1 MPVDIFWEP
10 GGVLRRYAG
19 HVTVQEREHSFDTIC
34 ADPRFD
40 LLTYTITDYLAAE
53 RYDIS
58 RSATEEIAARHIGPL
73 RTNPNIVMAAVVVD
87 PSIIAAIQHFQSL
100 GFVTQDYR
108 IFATLAEARGW
119 IASVRSAPRLP
130 RPRRPL

>member
-10 GGVLRRYAG
+10 GGVLRRYVG
-19 HVTVQEREHSFDTIC
+19 HVTVQEREQSFDTIC

-58 RSATEEIAARHIGPL
+58 HSATEEIAARHIGPL
-73 RTNPNIVMAAVVVD
+73 RTNPNIVIAAVVAD
-87 PSIIAAIQHFQSL
+87 PQIIAAIQHFISL

-119 IASVRSAPRLP
+119 IATPGRAPRLA